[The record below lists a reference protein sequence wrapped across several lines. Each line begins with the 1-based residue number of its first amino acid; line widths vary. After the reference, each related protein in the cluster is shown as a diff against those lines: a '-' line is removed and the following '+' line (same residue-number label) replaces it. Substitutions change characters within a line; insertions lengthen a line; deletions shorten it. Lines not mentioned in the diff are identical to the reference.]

1 MLINSAFAQTTSQ
14 SNSPGIFVQL
24 LPLILIFGVFYFLL
38 IRPQQKRMK
47 QHRTMVS
54 NIQKGDEVL
63 TSGGVIGKVS
73 SVESDKIIIV
83 EISKDVKIK
92 VKRDTISEVITSK
105 SSPNATKTT

>member
-1 MLINSAFAQTTSQ
+1 MVINLAYAQATQAAGGQ
-14 SNSPGIFVQL
+14 SFIIQL
-24 LPLILIFGVFYFLL
+24 LPLILIFVVFYFLL

-92 VKRDTISEVITSK
+92 VKSLCAS
-105 SSPNATKTT
+105 